1 MKEFFGL
8 HELFGIKQL
17 PVTRPYW
24 SPDRLIGVTAI
35 QKVMLRNRFDKLSQ
49 YLHVNNNANPVPCE
63 NPVQDK
69 LFKVRP
75 ILNRVV
81 ECCKTELRPS
91 KKSSVDE
98 TIVKFKRQLG
108 MKHYMLMKPVK

>member
-1 MKEFFGL
+1 MKEFLGL
-8 HELFGIKQL
+8 HVLFGIKQL

-24 SPDRLIGVTAI
+24 STDRLIGVTAI

-63 NPVQDK
+63 NPAQDK

-108 MKHYMLMKPVK
+108 MKQYMLMKPVK